1 MTLFLFIIRLQTCT
15 QLVTVLAIMSME
27 NNFDALN
34 ISLANLSLQ
43 SGLIFAVLCLLLHRL
58 FWKAEPVVASLPP
71 GPSCLPFIGNVHKL
85 GGTQMHSVTAKLARE
100 QFGGVMTINLSGM
113 KAVMITELKAIKE
126 AYVDKAEIFS
136 DRFQHPLTDYVN
148 GGIPGK

>member
-1 MTLFLFIIRLQTCT
+1 MFRIRLQALN

-27 NNFDALN
+27 SIFDALH
-34 ISLANLSLQ
+34 ISLATLSLQ
-43 SGLIFAVLCLLLHRL
+43 SCLVFAVLFLLLHRL
-58 FWKAEPVVASLPP
+58 FWREAELAVASLPP

-85 GGTQMHSVTAKLARE
+85 GGTQMHIVTAKLARE

-126 AYVDKAEIFS
+126 AYVDKADIFS
-136 DRFQHPLTDYVN
+136 DRFQHPLSDYVN